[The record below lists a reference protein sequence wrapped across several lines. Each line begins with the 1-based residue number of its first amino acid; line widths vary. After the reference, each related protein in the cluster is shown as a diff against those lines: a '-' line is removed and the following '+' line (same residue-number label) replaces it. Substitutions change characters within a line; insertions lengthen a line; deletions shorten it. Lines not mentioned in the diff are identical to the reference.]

1 MATAPRPLPMK
12 FFPLTRVRLLEGPFS
27 RAVRTDLGYVLSWEP
42 DRLLAPFLREAG
54 LEPRAENY
62 GSWESTVL
70 AGHIGGHCLSALT
83 LLAAA
88 TGEAEPRRR
97 LDYMVAELA
106 RAQNHC
112 GTGYLGGV
120 TGGAALFEDLRG
132 GGVEAARELGR
143 HWAPWYSVH
152 KTFAGLIDA
161 HRLLGHEQALE
172 VVVRLADWWLDIA
185 ERIADEAFE
194 AMLDTEFGGM
204 NEAFA
209 DLAAITGRRAHA
221 DMAVRFSHRAIL
233 DPLLKGR
240 DELTGQHANT
250 QIPKAVGYA
259 AAAAVRG
266 DEDLLA
272 AAQCFWRAVVEHR
285 TVANG
290 GNSVRE
296 HFHARDDFSAMIED
310 RTGPE
315 TCNTYNMLKLT
326 KALAE
331 TAFDPSHLDYAER
344 AIYNHQLASQ
354 HPEHG
359 GLVYHTPMRPRH
371 YRVYSRP
378 EHTMWCCVG
387 TGIEMQAKYGEFVF
401 GEYDGALAV
410 NLYAPAVLDATELG
424 GRFRLETGFPA
435 DEHVSLTFD
444 IDGPRTFSLRLRLP
458 AGCDGPVDLAV
469 NGRPVA
475 AEPVPGA
482 VVVERE
488 WRPGDTVTFLLP
500 LRSRAERLPDGSPWQ
515 AYFAGPV
522 LLASREGKTHLAGLR
537 ADDVDW
543 AQIAHGALLGFAD
556 LPIIADADAAD
567 VLEREAPLRYRLRFA
582 DPAGE
587 AELVP
592 FSEVHDSRYTLYWP
606 IAAPGEAAQRRI
618 DLIASD
624 RGSLDLDAKTID
636 MVAFGEQQP
645 ETDHAFHGE
654 ATQVAVD
661 AQGRRARTTAAR
673 MSVVLNDSE
682 GAGRV
687 LRIGFRH
694 AGGSTG
700 VTVRCNGIRIAEE
713 TWEDEH
719 GDTELDYGLPL
730 TPTAWT
736 LEFTAPDGRAT
747 PGITAVRLLR

>member
-1 MATAPRPLPMK
+1 MK
-12 FFPLTRVRLLEGPFS
+12 FFPLTHVRLLDGPFS
-27 RAVRTDLGYVLSWEP
+27 RAVRADLGYVLSWDP

-62 GSWESTVL
+62 GSWESTAL
-70 AGHIGGHCLSALT
+70 AGHIGGHCLSALA

-106 RAQNHC
+106 RAQTHC
-112 GTGYLGGV
+112 GTGYLGGIP
-120 TGGAALFEDLRG
+120 GGAALFAGLRS
-132 GGVEAARELGR
+132 GGVEAARELAR

-161 HRLLGHEQALE
+161 HRLLGHEEALD

-185 ERIADEAFE
+185 EWIDDEAFE
-194 AMLDTEFGGM
+194 TMLDTEFGGM

-209 DLAAITGRRAHA
+209 DLAAITGRRAYA
-221 DMAVRFSHRAIL
+221 DMAMRFSHRSIL

-259 AAAAVRG
+259 AVAAVRG

-272 AAQCFWRAVVEHR
+272 AAECFWRAVVEHR

-296 HFHARDDFSAMIED
+296 HFHARDDFTPMIED

-331 TAFDPSHLDYAER
+331 AAFDPSHLDYAER
-344 AIYNHQLASQ
+344 AVYNHQLASQ

-359 GLVYHTPMRPRH
+359 GLVYHTSMRPRH

-401 GEYDGALAV
+401 GEHDGALAI
-410 NLYAPAVLDATELG
+410 NLYAPAVLDAPEFG

-435 DEHVSLTFD
+435 DEYVSLTFD
-444 IDGPRTFSLRLRLP
+444 IDGPRTFPLRLRLP
-458 AGCDGPVDLAV
+458 NGCDGPHHLAV
-469 NGRPVA
+469 NGRAVETEA
-475 AEPVPGA
+475 APGA
-482 VVVERE
+482 VVLERE
-488 WRPGDTVTFLLP
+488 WRPGDTVTFGLP
-500 LRSRAERLPDGSPWQ
+500 LRLRAERLPDGSPWQ

-522 LLASREGKTHLAGLR
+522 LLASREGTAHLAGLR
-537 ADDVDW
+537 ADDTDW

-556 LPIIADADAAD
+556 VPIIAEAAAED
-567 VLEREAPLRYRLRFA
+567 VLTRDAPLRYRLRFA

-587 AELVP
+587 TELVP
-592 FSEVHDSRYTLYWP
+592 FYEVHDGRYTLYWP
-606 IAAPGEAAQRRI
+606 VAAPDQVARRRT
-618 DLIASD
+618 DLVTTD
-624 RGSLDLDAKTID
+624 RGSLALDAKTID
-636 MVAFGEQQP
+636 AVAFGEQQP
-645 ETDHAFHGE
+645 ETDHGFRGE

-661 AQGRRARTTAAR
+661 ARGRRARTTTAS
-673 MSVVLNDSE
+673 MSIALNDPE
-682 GAGRV
+682 RAGRI

-694 AGGSTG
+694 TGGSTG
-700 VTVRCNGIRIAEE
+700 VTMRLNGIRIAEE

-730 TPTAWT
+730 TLPLCD
-736 LEFTAPDGRAT
+736 LEIAAPDGKAT
-747 PGITAVRLLR
+747 PGITTVRLLR

>member
-1 MATAPRPLPMK
+1 MK
-12 FFPLTRVRLLEGPFS
+12 FFPLARVRLLESPFS
-27 RAVRTDLGYVLSWEP
+27 RAVRTDLDYVLSWEP

-83 LLAAA
+83 FLAAA

-97 LDYMVAELA
+97 LDYMAAELA
-106 RAQNHC
+106 RAQTHC

-161 HRLLGHEQALE
+161 HRLLGHEQALD

-185 ERIADEAFE
+185 AGIDDEAFE
-194 AMLDTEFGGM
+194 TMLDTEFGGM

-209 DLAAITGRRAHA
+209 DLAAITGRRAYA

-233 DPLLKGR
+233 DPLLASR
-240 DELTGQHANT
+240 DELTGLHANT

-266 DEDLLA
+266 DEELLA
-272 AAQCFWRAVVEHR
+272 AAEYFWRAVVEHR

-344 AIYNHQLASQ
+344 AVYNHQLASQ

-359 GLVYHTPMRPRH
+359 GLVYHTSMRPRH
-371 YRVYSRP
+371 YRVYSQSERN
-378 EHTMWCCVG
+378 MWCCVG

-401 GEYDGALAV
+401 GEHDGALAV
-410 NLYAPAVLDATELG
+410 NLYTPAVLDAPEFG

-435 DEHVSLTFD
+435 DERVSFTLD
-444 IDGPRTFSLRLRLP
+444 IDGPRTFPLRLRVP

-469 NGRPVA
+469 NGRLVE
-475 AEPVPGA
+475 AETVPGA
-482 VVVERE
+482 VVLERE
-488 WRPGDTVTFLLP
+488 WRPGDAVTFRLP
-500 LRSRAERLPDGSPWQ
+500 LRPRAERLPDGSPWQ

-522 LLASREGKTHLAGLR
+522 LLASREGTAHLAGLR
-537 ADDVDW
+537 ADEADW
-543 AQIAHGALLGFAD
+543 SQIAHGALVGFAD
-556 LPIIADADAAD
+556 LPIIADSAAED
-567 VLEREAPLRYRLRFA
+567 VLSREAQLSFRLRFA

-592 FSEVHDSRYTLYWP
+592 FYEVHDSRYTLYWP
-606 IAAPGEAAQRRI
+606 VAAPGEMARRRTA
-618 DLIASD
+618 LVEAD
-624 RGSLDLDAKTID
+624 RGPLALDAKTVD

-645 ETDHAFHGE
+645 ETDHGFRGE

-673 MSVVLNDSE
+673 MSVVLNDPE
-682 GAGRV
+682 GIGRV

-700 VTVRCNGIRIAEE
+700 VTLRFNGIRIAEE
-713 TWEDEH
+713 TWEDRH
-719 GDTELDYGLPL
+719 GDTELDYGLPQSL
-730 TPTAWT
+730 PACT
-736 LEFTAPDGRAT
+736 LEIAALDGKAT
-747 PGITAVRLLR
+747 PGITTVRLLR

>member
-1 MATAPRPLPMK
+1 MK
-12 FFPLTRVRLLEGPFS
+12 FFPLTRVQLLDGPFS
-27 RAVRTDLGYVLSWEP
+27 RAVRTDLGYVLSWDP

-54 LEPRAENY
+54 LEPRAETY
-62 GSWESTVL
+62 GSWEGADL
-70 AGHIGGHCLSALT
+70 AGHIGGHCLSALA
-83 LLAAA
+83 LLTAA

-106 RAQNHC
+106 RAQTRF

-120 TGGAALFEDLRG
+120 PGGAALFEDLRS
-132 GGVEAARELGR
+132 GGVAAARELGR

-161 HRLLGHEQALE
+161 HRLLGHEQALD
-172 VVVRLADWWLDIA
+172 VVLRLADWWLDIA
-185 ERIADEAFE
+185 GEIDDEVFE
-194 AMLDTEFGGM
+194 TMLDTEFGGM

-209 DLAAITGRRAHA
+209 DLAAITGRREYA
-221 DMAVRFSHRAIL
+221 DMAVRFSHRSIL
-233 DPLLKGR
+233 DPLLQGR
-240 DELTGQHANT
+240 DELTGLHANT

-272 AAQCFWRAVVEHR
+272 AAEFFWRQVVEHR

-296 HFHARDDFSAMIED
+296 HFHARDDFAPMIED

-331 TAFDPSHLDYAER
+331 AAFDPSHLDYAER
-344 AIYNHQLASQ
+344 AVYNHQLASQ

-359 GLVYHTPMRPRH
+359 GLVYHTSMRPRH

-378 EHTMWCCVG
+378 ENAMWCCVG
-387 TGIEMQAKYGEFVF
+387 TGVEMQAKYGEFVF
-401 GEYDGALAV
+401 GEHDGALAV
-410 NLYAPAVLDATELG
+410 NLYAAAVLDAPEFG

-435 DEHVSLTFD
+435 DEHVSLTLD
-444 IDGPRTFSLRLRLP
+444 IDGPRTFPLRLRLP
-458 AGCDGPVDLAV
+458 AGCDGPVDLSV
-469 NGRPVA
+469 NGRPVET
-475 AEPVPGA
+475 EPAPGA
-482 VVVERE
+482 VVLERV
-488 WRPGDTVTFLLP
+488 WRPGDAVAFRLP
-500 LRSRAERLPDGSPWQ
+500 LRLRAERLPDGSPWR

-522 LLASREGKTHLAGLR
+522 LLASREGTAHLAGLR
-537 ADDVDW
+537 ADDADW

-556 LPIIADADAAD
+556 VPIIADAAAED
-567 VLEREAPLRYRLRFA
+567 VLSREAPLRYRLRFA

-592 FSEVHDSRYTLYWP
+592 FYEVHDSRYILYWP
-606 IAAPGEAAQRRI
+606 VAAPDQVARRRSELVAA
-618 DLIASD
+618 D
-624 RGSLDLDAKTID
+624 RGSLALDAMTID
-636 MVAFGEQQP
+636 AVAFGEQQP
-645 ETDHAFHGE
+645 ETDHGFRGE
-654 ATQVAVD
+654 ATRVAVD
-661 AQGRRARTTAAR
+661 DRGRRARTTAAG
-673 MSVVLNDSE
+673 MSIVLNDPE
-682 GAGRV
+682 RAGRV

-694 AGGSTG
+694 TGGSTG
-700 VTVRCNGIRIAEE
+700 VTVRLNGIRIAEE

-719 GDTELDYGLPL
+719 GDDELDYGLPL
-730 TPTAWT
+730 THPACT
-736 LEFTAPDGRAT
+736 LEFTAPDGKST
-747 PGITAVRLLR
+747 PDITTVRLLR

>member
-1 MATAPRPLPMK
+1 MK
-12 FFPLTRVRLLEGPFS
+12 FFPLSRVRLLESPFS
-27 RAVRTDLGYVLSWEP
+27 RAVRTDLDYVLSWEP

-70 AGHIGGHCLSALT
+70 AGHIGGHCLSALA

-97 LDYMVAELA
+97 LDYMVAELD
-106 RAQNHC
+106 RAQTHW

-120 TGGAALFEDLRG
+120 TKGAALFEDLRG
-132 GGVEAARELGR
+132 GGIEAARELGR

-172 VVVRLADWWLDIA
+172 VVTRLADWWLDIA
-185 ERIADEAFE
+185 EGIDDEAFE

-209 DLAAITGRRAHA
+209 DLAAITGRRAYA

-240 DELTGQHANT
+240 DELTGLHANT

-259 AAAAVRG
+259 ATAAVRG
-266 DEDLLA
+266 DEALLA
-272 AAQCFWRAVVEHR
+272 AAECFWREVVEHR

-296 HFHARDDFSAMIED
+296 HFHARDDFTLMIED

-331 TAFDPSHLDYAER
+331 SAFDPSQLDYAER
-344 AIYNHQLASQ
+344 AVYNHQLASQ

-359 GLVYHTPMRPRH
+359 GLVYFTPMRPRH
-371 YRVYSRP
+371 YRVYSQL
-378 EHTMWCCVG
+378 ESSMWCCVG

-401 GEYDGALAV
+401 GEHDGALAV
-410 NLYAPAVLDATELG
+410 NLYTPAVLDAPEFG

-435 DEHVSLTFD
+435 DEHVRLTVD
-444 IDGPRTFSLRLRLP
+444 IEGPRTFPLRLRVP
-458 AGCDGPVDLAV
+458 AGCDGPVDLTV
-469 NGRPVA
+469 NGRPVEA
-475 AEPVPGA
+475 GPVPGA
-482 VVVERE
+482 VVLERE
-488 WRPGDTVTFLLP
+488 WRSGDVLAFRLP
-500 LRSRAERLPDGSPWQ
+500 LRVRAERLPDGSPWQ

-522 LLASREGKTHLAGLR
+522 LLASKEGTAHLTGLR
-537 ADDVDW
+537 ADDAGW
-543 AQIAHGALLGFAD
+543 SQIGHGALVGVAD
-556 LPIIADADAAD
+556 LPIIADSAAED
-567 VLEREAPLRYRLRFA
+567 VLSREAPLRYRLRFA

-592 FSEVHDSRYTLYWP
+592 LYEVHDSRYTVYWP
-606 IAAPGEAAQRRI
+606 VAAPDKVARRRDTLVEA
-618 DLIASD
+618 D
-624 RGSLDLDAKTID
+624 RGPLALDAATVD
-636 MVAFGEQQP
+636 AVAFGEQQP
-645 ETDHAFHGE
+645 ETDHGFRGE
-654 ATQVAVD
+654 ATLVAVD
-661 AQGRRARTTAAR
+661 AQGRRARTTTAR
-673 MSVVLNDSE
+673 MSVVLNDPE
-682 GAGRV
+682 RAGRV

-700 VTVRCNGIRIAEE
+700 ITVHLEGIRIAEE
-713 TWEDEH
+713 TWEDRH
-719 GDTELDYGLPL
+719 GDTELDFGLLQTSP
-730 TPTAWT
+730 ACT
-736 LEFTAPDGRAT
+736 LEIAAPDGKAT
-747 PGITAVRLLR
+747 PGITTVRLLR